1 MVRTGLEKY
10 KRCHQKK
17 VREQPKG
24 SSLTF
29 LYKNNWINI
38 MSQELLL

>member
-1 MVRTGLEKY
+1 MVRIELEKY
-10 KRCHQKK
+10 KRCYKK

-24 SSLTF
+24 SFLTF
-29 LYKNNWINI
+29 LYKNNQINI